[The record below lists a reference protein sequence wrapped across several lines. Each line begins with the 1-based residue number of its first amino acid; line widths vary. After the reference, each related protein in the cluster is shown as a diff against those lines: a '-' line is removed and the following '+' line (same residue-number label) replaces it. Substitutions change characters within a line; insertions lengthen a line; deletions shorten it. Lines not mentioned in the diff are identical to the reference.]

1 MLLFIKCHPDHSTN
15 SLLPSKELDIRIR
28 EQIAK
33 DLSRRHVPAHI
44 FEVPEIPYNV
54 NGKKMEIQVKA
65 VLNSGES
72 ATTKQRLNQQELAT
86 LKQFVPF
93 YHLEALLKK
102 LERNGAKL

>member
-1 MLLFIKCHPDHSTN
+1 M
-15 SLLPSKELDIRIR
+15 PSKELDTRIR

-33 DLSRRHVPAHI
+33 DLSSRHVPAHI
-44 FEVPEIPYNV
+44 FEVKEIPYNV

-65 VLNSGES
+65 VVNSGDS
-72 ATTKQRLNQQELAT
+72 ARTKQRLNQQELAT

-102 LERNGAKL
+102 VERSVAKL